1 MDRDTLVLENH
12 NSFAAGVK
20 LTFLPPRWAAARAL
34 KGDGAEVPLLGS
46 TVALQ
51 APPKATQRFQ
61 IVSRE

>member
-1 MDRDTLVLENH
+1 VSH
-12 NSFAAGVK
+12 S
-20 LTFLPPRWAAARAL
+20 PPRRAAARAL

-51 APPKATQRFQ
+51 APPKATPRFQ